1 MARQFINR
9 DILESVID
17 VGSGF
22 FLSIL
27 IQLTIF
33 PLFNMHPTIFENFQ
47 IALIFTA
54 VSMTRSALWMS
65 MTTAKPDEPQ
75 SRFSGAGSSA
85 ALCMVWVEYR
95 NAVVLY
101 QTR

>member
-1 MARQFINR
+1 MARQFISK
-9 DILESVID
+9 DVIESVID

-54 VSMTRSALWMS
+54 VSMTRSALWR
-65 MTTAKPDEPQ
+65 
-75 SRFSGAGSSA
+75 RFFRG
-85 ALCMVWVEYR
+85 R
-95 NAVVLY
+95 
-101 QTR
+101 R